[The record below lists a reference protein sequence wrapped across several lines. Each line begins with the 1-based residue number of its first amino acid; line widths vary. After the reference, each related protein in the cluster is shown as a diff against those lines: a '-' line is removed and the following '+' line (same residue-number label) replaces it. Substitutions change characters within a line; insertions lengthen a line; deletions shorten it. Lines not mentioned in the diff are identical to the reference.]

1 MDLKNRLFYVSPI
14 QRKQVC
20 WWNGSLSSVL
30 ANDTRCTVSCHSW
43 TSLYAFLLSIIL
55 TLTDPLDP
63 AKTHWLITFHHLFSI
78 KPCRVQIKFEKNRN
92 YAELKLPSF
101 QLTWSKHWS
110 TWFSGHRGIQWL
122 IKAPPSTL
130 PLIDS
135 ESEYSCCSD
144 RFKKKKSQHSEDT
157 VLHRTTECERRRRIF
172 VQPGHSDILKTLR
185 KNLQREA
192 SCCFSPFSAAAAENA
207 AALNLS
213 SGCQIFL
220 FFFLPPRVHWWI
232 FQQVVNK
239 PGWLL
244 ESRRLQLTHQ
254 CFCSFASRHGA
265 TREPF

>member
-1 MDLKNRLFYVSPI
+1 MSPLFRENRFVGGMALCP
-14 QRKQVC
+14 QCLHMTQ
-20 WWNGSLSSVL
+20 
-30 ANDTRCTVSCHSW
+30 DVSCHSW

-78 KPCRVQIKFEKNRN
+78 KPYRVQIKFENRN

-110 TWFSGHRGIQWL
+110 TWFPGHQGIQRL

-135 ESEYSCCSD
+135 ESEYSCCCD
-144 RFKKKKSQHSEDT
+144 RLKKKKKWQHSGDA
-157 VLHRTTECERRRRIF
+157 VLHRTTECERRRRII

-207 AALNLS
+207 ASAQPFQRLPD
-213 SGCQIFL
+213 
-220 FFFLPPRVHWWI
+220 FFFFFSLQGCI
-232 FQQVVNK
+232 D
-239 PGWLL
+239 GSY
-244 ESRRLQLTHQ
+244 SR
-254 CFCSFASRHGA
+254 S
-265 TREPF
+265 